1 MINLSDKRKNPDTT
15 FNTNEFW
22 VKSLTSPAD
31 EKVIAELRSKLI
43 QGLKPALRKYVD
55 RELDAFVEDIAQ
67 DSVLK
72 ILDKLQSF
80 RGESAF
86 TTWALKIAVRE
97 GLSEL
102 RRKKWNDISLHDLN
116 YNSDENNAEIRSPVF
131 SSSDPHPDQ
140 LTHEHM
146 VLEQVMEIIDHQLS
160 EKQKTAVH
168 ALLVQGMSSTVVA
181 ERMGLSRN
189 ALYKLI
195 FDGRMSIKKKLEEA
209 GIDVSEILQD
219 G

>member
-1 MINLSDKRKNPDTT
+1 MKKFHTNKDWIEALSGDAEP
-15 FNTNEFW
+15 
-22 VKSLTSPAD
+22 VALQALTS
-31 EKVIAELRSKLI
+31 LLTR
-43 QGLKPALRKYVD
+43 GLVVSLSKYVD
-55 RELDAFVEDIAQ
+55 RELEEFAKDIAQ
-67 DSVLK
+67 DSVIK
-72 ILDKLQSF
+72 IMYKLHTF

-102 RRKKWNDISLHDLN
+102 RRKRWKDISLNDLN
-116 YNSDENNAEIRSPVF
+116 INSDDENTEIRSPVF
-131 SSSDPHPDQ
+131 SSDEPQPDQ
-140 LTHEHM
+140 TTHEQM
-146 VLEQVMEIIDHQLS
+146 ILNRVMDIIDHQLS
-160 EKQKTAVH
+160 EKQKTAIH

-181 ERMGLSRN
+181 EKMGLSRN

-195 FDGRMSIKKKLEEA
+195 FDGRMSIKKKLEES